1 MSSTSDRSG
10 RGVGIAPLVA
20 GLLLAGRAAGDVA
33 SGDPWAVF
41 GFVGGCAAVAV
52 GAGVL
57 LGWRGF
63 DPEAGDGE
71 SGRITRALAVVALV
85 GFAVGVASVVV

>member
-1 MSSTSDRSG
+1 MSSTSDRSR
-10 RGVGIAPLVA
+10 RGIGIAPLVA
-20 GLLLAGRAAGDVA
+20 GLLLVGRTAGDVA
-33 SGDPWAVF
+33 GGDPWAVS

-57 LGWRGF
+57 RGWRGF
-63 DPEAGDGE
+63 DPGTNDDVD
-71 SGRITRALAVVALV
+71 GRITRALAVVALV